1 MTRLNIV
8 LAIVLVAC
16 ALGLVTSQQRARRL
30 FIDLE
35 RAQVRAQQ
43 LEVRWDQLQLEQSSL
58 AKSSLVDAKARRE
71 LGMQPPAA
79 DRTLHLSVDVLAQA
93 RAREARR

>member
-8 LAIVLVAC
+8 LAILLVAC

-58 AKSSLVDAKARRE
+58 AKSSLVDGKARRE